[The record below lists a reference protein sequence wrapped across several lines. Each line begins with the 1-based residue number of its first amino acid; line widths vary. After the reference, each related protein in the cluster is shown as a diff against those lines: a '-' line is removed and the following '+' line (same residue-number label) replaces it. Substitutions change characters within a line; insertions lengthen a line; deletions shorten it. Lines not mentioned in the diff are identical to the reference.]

1 LRELMELGRGS
12 APTVFHTQF
21 RKKPSWRA
29 GATMKHIVYN
39 AAWLYMGEGST
50 RKMMAERGM

>member
-1 LRELMELGRGS
+1 MELGRGS